1 MTGFKKL
8 VYTESVRVLYIE
20 DETYLAEAVIHLL
33 QKAEIAVDW
42 TDDGEKG
49 LKSALHGEY
58 DCIVLDIMLPK
69 ISGWEILRTLR
80 ERKIETP
87 IIMLSALAEVEDK
100 IKALN
105 VGADDY
111 LAKPFK
117 TAELIAR
124 LRALTRRPPSLKDEV
139 VTFGDLKFDRQTYT
153 LNGLE
158 LTAKEA
164 KMLELFLRYPEQVLA
179 KERILAYVWN
189 DSEMTS
195 DNYVEVYVSHLRG
208 KLKQLKLKAQI
219 VSMRNLGYKLVKENN
234 VPKAA

>member
-1 MTGFKKL
+1 MSYEKL
-8 VYTESVRVLYIE
+8 VYTENVRVLYIE
-20 DETYLAEAVIHLL
+20 DEAYLAEAVIHLL
-33 QKAEIAVDW
+33 RKAEISVDW
-42 TDDGEKG
+42 VSDGEAG

-69 ISGWEILRTLR
+69 VSGWEILQTLR
-80 ERKIETP
+80 KRGVKIP

-100 IKALN
+100 VKALN

-124 LRALTRRPPSLKDEV
+124 LRALTRRPPNLTDDIL
-139 VTFGDLKFDRQTYT
+139 TFGDLEFNRQTYT
-153 LNGLE
+153 LNSIE

-164 KMLELFLRYPEQVLA
+164 KMLELFLRYPGQVLA

-195 DNYVEVYVSHLRG
+195 ENYVEVYVSHLRG
-208 KLKQLKLKAQI
+208 KLKNLKSKVRI
-219 VSMRNLGYKLVKENN
+219 VSMRNLGYKLVGENN
-234 VPKAA
+234 VS